1 MGRTNAT
8 RVARIVAPAPDGET
22 GQMGQ
27 GRLRVYLGAAPGVGT
42 TYRMLEEGNRRRA
55 RGADVVVGF
64 VDTHGRAHTIEQ
76 LRDLEV
82 VATRGADGREMD
94 VEALL
99 ARRPSVVLV
108 DDLAELHPETSRFAT
123 RWDEVAALRE
133 AGIDV
138 LATLDV
144 ANLDSAQATV
154 AQIAGHPSRVT
165 IDDDFVRGADQVE
178 LVDITPEALR
188 RRLAHG
194 NIYQVDTV
202 DASVSNYF
210 RAENLAT
217 LRQLAVRW
225 ISEYIEAS
233 LKSYRDDDSPRER
246 ERRERIVVGVR
257 GSASDEILLARS
269 AANAA
274 RTDAEVVAV
283 HVIPLARTRHTEDL
297 GATRRLVEACGAQ
310 FPEIAD
316 DDVATALVAFA
327 QSERATQLVVGESRR
342 FARARASG
350 VAATIVSKSRGL
362 DVHVVS
368 VEDAEPIRL
377 RRRQRPHLSWRRRAA
392 SLVAAALGLPAVTVF
407 LTSLHSDAVL
417 SMVFPVYLAAV
428 IGLTVWGGPLIG
440 VASSIAASFLENY
453 YFIAPRHT
461 LEIARADDL
470 TALVAFLAF
479 SIGASIVVSAF
490 TRRSIEAERARAE
503 AEILAKAAATVA
515 TTHDDLQPILD
526 SLRVIFDLAR
536 VELLTKVED
545 AWVPELSSGSESAAE
560 ASAELSIDPA
570 HTLRVYGTTLDA
582 HDRAMLTVFLGR
594 VAVGLR
600 SQEFEREASAMRA
613 LAEADALRTSLLRA
627 VSHDLRTPLA
637 TIEANVSTLLAQD
650 ITWSPSDQRTFLT
663 VIEREVHRLT
673 RLVTNLLD
681 AGRLEAGVVTSR
693 TVSVEIDDLVASAL
707 ETIDTLGRTL
717 KIEIPEDLPSV
728 MTDPDLYERVIAN
741 IIANACRFSP
751 ADQPVTIRAGVDAKF
766 LDLLV
771 IDRGPG
777 VDPAMVERI
786 KAPFQRLGDDASGAG
801 LGLTVANGFIELLGG
816 SIRMEDTPGGGLTVV
831 VAIPVTGER

>member
-1 MGRTNAT
+1 
-8 RVARIVAPAPDGET
+8 
-22 GQMGQ
+22 MGQ

-76 LRDLEV
+76 LGDLEV
-82 VATRGADGREMD
+82 TAPRGADGREMD
-94 VEALL
+94 VDALL
-99 ARRPSVVLV
+99 ARRPGVVLV
-108 DDLAELHPETSRFAT
+108 DDLAERHPETSRFAT

-144 ANLDSAQATV
+144 ANLESAQSVVT
-154 AQIAGHPSRVT
+154 QIAGHPSRVT
-165 IDDDFVRGADQVE
+165 LDDALVRGADQVE

-194 NIYQVDTV
+194 NIYQFDSV

-225 ISEYIEAS
+225 ISEYIESS
-233 LKSYRDDDSPRER
+233 LRSYRDDSNRGSEN
-246 ERRERIVVGVR
+246 RERIVVGVR
-257 GSASDEILLARS
+257 GSASDELLLARC
-269 AANAA
+269 AASAA
-274 RTDAEVVAV
+274 RTNAEVIAV
-283 HVIPLARTRHTEDL
+283 HVIPLARGRDAAHDL
-297 GATRRLVEACGAQ
+297 SATRRLVEECGAQ
-310 FPEIAD
+310 FLEIAD

-342 FARARASG
+342 FTGTRASG
-350 VAATIVSKSRGL
+350 VAATIVSRSRGL

-368 VEDAEPIRL
+368 VEGTEPIRL

-392 SLVAAALGLPAVTVF
+392 ALIAAALGLPGLTVV

-428 IGLTVWGGPLIG
+428 IGLTVWGGPLTG

-461 LEIARADDL
+461 FVIARADDL

-490 TRRSIEAERARAE
+490 TRRSIEAERSRAE
-503 AEILAKAAATVA
+503 AEILTTAAATVA

-536 VELLTKVED
+536 VELLTKVD
-545 AWVPELSSGSESAAE
+545 DSWVPELASGTDGTVESSTD
-560 ASAELSIDPA
+560 LSVDPT

-600 SQEFEREASAMRA
+600 SQQFEREASAMRA

-650 ITWSPSDQRTFLT
+650 ITWSANDQRTFLT

-693 TVSVEIDDLVASAL
+693 MVNVEIDDLVASAL
-707 ETIDTLGRTL
+707 ETIDTQGRTL
-717 KIEIPEDLPSV
+717 HIEIPEDLPSV
-728 MTDPDLYERVIAN
+728 VTDPDLYERVIAN
-741 IIANACRFSP
+741 IIANACRFGP
-751 ADQPVTIRAGVDAKF
+751 PEQPVTIRAGADAKYM
-766 LDLLV
+766 DLLV
-771 IDRGPG
+771 IDQGPG

-831 VAIPVTGER
+831 VAIPVGAER

>member
-1 MGRTNAT
+1 MGH
-8 RVARIVAPAPDGET
+8 
-22 GQMGQ
+22 

-64 VDTHGRAHTIEQ
+64 VDTHGRPHTIEQ
-76 LRDLEV
+76 LRGLEV

-94 VEALL
+94 VDALL
-99 ARRPSVVLV
+99 ARRPGVVLV
-108 DDLAELHPETSRFAT
+108 DDLAERHAETSRYAT
-123 RWDEVAALRE
+123 RWDEVTALRD

-144 ANLDSAQATV
+144 AHLDSAQPIVT
-154 AQIAGHPSRVT
+154 QIAGLPSRVT
-165 IDDDFVRGADQVE
+165 IDDALVRGADQVE

-217 LRQLAVRW
+217 LRQVAVRW
-225 ISEYIEAS
+225 ISDYIEAS
-233 LKSYRDDDSPRER
+233 LQSYREDHSPRER

-257 GSASDEILLARS
+257 GSASDALLLERC
-269 AANAA
+269 AASAA
-274 RTDAEVVAV
+274 RTNADVIAV
-283 HVIPLARTRHTEDL
+283 HVIPLARNRQGISDL
-297 GATRRLVEACGAQ
+297 GVTRRLVEECGAQ
-310 FPEIAD
+310 FQEIAD

-342 FARARASG
+342 FAGTRASG
-350 VAATIVSKSRGL
+350 VAATIVSRSRGL

-368 VEDAEPIRL
+368 VEGDEPIRL
-377 RRRQRPHLSWRRRAA
+377 RRRQKSHLSWRRRAA
-392 SLVAAALGLPAVTVF
+392 ALVAAALGLPGVTIA
-407 LTSLHSDAVL
+407 LTSLHSNAVL
-417 SMVFPVYLAAV
+417 SVVFPVYLAAV

-461 LEIARADDL
+461 FVIARADDL

-503 AEILAKAAATVA
+503 AEILTKAAATVA

-526 SLRVIFDLAR
+526 SLRVIFDLSR
-536 VELLTKVED
+536 VELVTKFDD
-545 AWVPELSSGSESAAE
+545 AWVPELTSGAE
-560 ASAELSIDPA
+560 DAGDLSAELTIDSA
-570 HTLRVYGTTLDA
+570 HILRVYGTALDA

-600 SQEFEREASAMRA
+600 SQQFEREASAMRA

-650 ITWSPSDQRTFLT
+650 ITWSSSDQRAFLT

-693 TVSVEIDDLVASAL
+693 LVSVEIDDLVASAL

-717 KIEIPEDLPSV
+717 KIEIPENLPSV
-728 MTDPDLYERVIAN
+728 VTDPDLYERVIAN

-751 ADQPVTIRAGVDAKF
+751 AEQPVTIRAGVDAKYM
-766 LDLLV
+766 DLLV

-831 VAIPVTGER
+831 VAIPVTAER